1 MGRGGRL
8 LEGCFLRRFLQIVK
22 LDSHASARLK
32 SFWFSTGT
40 RMGLILGGWNHF
52 FEFVAYGK
60 APLGEMPFR
69 RGRTL
74 VFFSFLVTAE
84 GGW

>member
-1 MGRGGRL
+1 MSLGWGEGGDCWRDA
-8 LEGCFLRRFLQIVK
+8 FLGGSYKIVE
-22 LDSHASARLK
+22 LDSYASARLR
-32 SFWFSTGT
+32 SFWFRTGT

-74 VFFSFLVTAE
+74 FLF
-84 GGW
+84 WWR

>member
-1 MGRGGRL
+1 
-8 LEGCFLRRFLQIVK
+8 
-22 LDSHASARLK
+22 
-32 SFWFSTGT
+32 
-40 RMGLILGGWNHF
+40 MGLILGGWNHF

-74 VFFSFLVTAE
+74 FFSGGVVE
-84 GGW
+84 GGWWDGLRGGVGGWMFNMMNVNQRVKH